1 MAEKLGID
9 YFGKNRPLAK
19 LHGKTTLQMRR
30 KMYDFLENA
39 VDGVRGKKFLDH
51 GSTPETTRQASNCL
65 IRWLLEDDAKVYACS
80 PEEISHLAAFFPGL
94 LVLDW
99 PPTPSQVEGID
110 YIISSAVIEH
120 VGNEQSQ
127 IEYVSS
133 LLRLCPRLFIT
144 TPNRYHW
151 LEFHTRLPLLH
162 WLPRSWH
169 RAVLNL
175 IGMKFWAREKNLRL
189 LAEDEFARIIE
200 QAARINGLKVTLH
213 WYKPKFLGLVSNLCV
228 LVH

>member
-1 MAEKLGID
+1 ML
-9 YFGKNRPLAK
+9 
-19 LHGKTTLQMRR
+19 
-30 KMYDFLENA
+30 
-39 VDGVRGKKFLDH
+39 
-51 GSTPETTRQASNCL
+51 
-65 IRWLLEDDAKVYACS
+65 
-80 PEEISHLAAFFPGL
+80 
-94 LVLDW
+94 
-99 PPTPSQVEGID
+99 

-169 RAVLNL
+169 RCVLNL
-175 IGMKFWAREKNLRL
+175 IGMKFWASEKNLRL

-228 LVH
+228 LVN

>member
-1 MAEKLGID
+1 MLFSI
-9 YFGKNRPLAK
+9 RVLS
-19 LHGKTTLQMRR
+19 LI
-30 KMYDFLENA
+30 
-39 VDGVRGKKFLDH
+39 
-51 GSTPETTRQASNCL
+51 TPVHCITQT
-65 IRWLLEDDAKVYACS
+65 
-80 PEEISHLAAFFPGL
+80 EEH
-94 LVLDW
+94 
-99 PPTPSQVEGID
+99 
-110 YIISSAVIEH
+110 
-120 VGNEQSQ
+120 EQSQ

-144 TPNRYHW
+144 TSNRYHW
-151 LEFHTRLPLLH
+151 LEFHTRLPLLY

-175 IGMKFWAREKNLRL
+175 IGMTFWAREKNLRL

-228 LVH
+228 LVN